1 MVPLISAEMTA
12 HGWMTTQEVT
22 DILAIAEM
30 TPGPFGLNCAT
41 FAGMNAAGIPG
52 AIIANLGVLMP
63 TLTVCILVGM
73 AMERFQNSRPMKQMM
88 VGIRPASLGMILGV
102 LLSLSLENY
111 MPALTVHWPS
121 VVIGLLDAVL
131 LLRCKLSIPVVIV
144 LSSVLGVIFGWLS
157 RML

>member
-1 MVPLISAEMTA
+1 
-12 HGWMTTQEVT
+12 
-22 DILAIAEM
+22 
-30 TPGPFGLNCAT
+30 
-41 FAGMNAAGIPG
+41 
-52 AIIANLGVLMP
+52 
-63 TLTVCILVGM
+63 
-73 AMERFQNSRPMKQMM
+73 MERFQNSRPMKQMM